1 MHFSTL
7 VTSLLFTTLSLASP
21 FVKRAVAAGKPTGG
35 PASAK
40 ITIYNA
46 YKCVSA
52 TTVPPTD
59 GSAGTASTVTIAEGT
74 CSILPIPFGGAITAA
89 LAATPKTG
97 APGYFVQIH
106 TQSGCGLT
114 LNNEYHGF
122 PFDGTIIESKV
133 GCVTPP
139 VVSYGAVEIVCG

>member
-1 MHFSTL
+1 MYYTTL
-7 VTSLLFTTLSLASP
+7 IASLLFTSLSLASP
-21 FVKRAVAAGKPTGG
+21 IVQRAKPTGG

-40 ITIYNA
+40 ITIYTA
-46 YKCVSA
+46 YTCTSS

-59 GSAGTASTVTIAEGT
+59 GSAGASNTVTIAEAT
-74 CSILPIPFGGAITAA
+74 CAIISIPFGSAITAA
-89 LAATPKTG
+89 LTATPKTG
-97 APGYFVQIH
+97 APGCFIQIH

-122 PFDGTIIESKV
+122 PFDGTVVGSKV

-139 VVSYGAVEIVCG
+139 VIGYGAVEITCG